1 MIMAPVA
8 KNSRPNDPLSVLVL
22 TDYYPPWIGGGQRAS
37 RELAVQL
44 AARGYDVAVAT
55 VWQPGT
61 PRFERDASVDVH
73 RLSQSRTLLKPM
85 VRPRQQHHPPFPDP
99 VFVAG
104 LRRILRRHNP
114 SVVYAYGWVTY
125 SFLVANVGLRI
136 PLVLAALDYGY
147 SCPTRTMLRD
157 GAACSGPAFERC
169 LPCASRHY
177 GTPKGIAT
185 FLGVTCLKPWL
196 RRRASGMH
204 GISSYVSTVM
214 HRDLLTGR
222 REGSVVEATI
232 PCFSDER
239 DDEGNAEEIER
250 NVAELPIGAF
260 ILFVGT
266 LNRRK
271 GVDVLLEAYQA
282 LHDPP
287 PLVLIGTR
295 SPETPAAFPEG
306 VTVLTDVPHGAVM
319 QAWRRSL
326 FAVLPS
332 VWPEPLGLVVH
343 EAMSQGRAVI
353 GTTPGGHTDLIED
366 GESGILVPAG
376 DADALRDAMN
386 RLLEDVPLRT
396 RLGSAATERA
406 AATETSALIPR
417 YEDLLRSVTK
427 SGASGPPPSRIPES

>member
-1 MIMAPVA
+1 MRRLRRPRPTIDGGRGAGHNCSPNSRAERVGARDSRLYTGPESCATAPPADLGRLCRRLGRRLPGLHQMIMAPVA

-185 FLGVTCLKPWL
+185 FLGVT
-196 RRRASGMH
+196 
-204 GISSYVSTVM
+204 
-214 HRDLLTGR
+214 
-222 REGSVVEATI
+222 
-232 PCFSDER
+232 
-239 DDEGNAEEIER
+239 
-250 NVAELPIGAF
+250 
-260 ILFVGT
+260 
-266 LNRRK
+266 
-271 GVDVLLEAYQA
+271 
-282 LHDPP
+282 
-287 PLVLIGTR
+287 
-295 SPETPAAFPEG
+295 
-306 VTVLTDVPHGAVM
+306 
-319 QAWRRSL
+319 
-326 FAVLPS
+326 
-332 VWPEPLGLVVH
+332 
-343 EAMSQGRAVI
+343 
-353 GTTPGGHTDLIED
+353 
-366 GESGILVPAG
+366 
-376 DADALRDAMN
+376 
-386 RLLEDVPLRT
+386 
-396 RLGSAATERA
+396 
-406 AATETSALIPR
+406 
-417 YEDLLRSVTK
+417 
-427 SGASGPPPSRIPES
+427 